1 MRAASRTAVLTALA
15 ALVLA
20 ACGASSLQFTP
31 GSTTTH
37 TTTSSS
43 ATSSL
48 IQAPPA
54 PYLALGDSVAFGYLA
69 NPPTPAGG
77 GSAYKNAAN
86 FVGYPTYV
94 GRFFDLNMTNASCP
108 GETTGSLIDAKAP
121 DNGCRV
127 YRGSY
132 PLHVSYPGQS
142 QLEYAAAFLKAH
154 PTTEL
159 VTIGTGAN
167 DGLLVIEQCGG
178 LSNTACIN
186 SKIGPALSTLTTNL
200 TTIVHAVRSAGFNGT
215 LVLVNF
221 YSLNY
226 ANTFETQLVGQLDTA
241 IASVATANHLGL
253 ADAFSA
259 FQAAANRV
267 SGSTCTTGLLA
278 AGSSSLGSCDLHP
291 SLTGQQLL
299 ATTVENV
306 AVKS

>member
-1 MRAASRTAVLTALA
+1 MRAASRFAVLTAPA

-31 GSTTTH
+31 GSATTH
-37 TTTSSS
+37 TTSSS
-43 ATSSL
+43 SSTSSL

-77 GSAYKNAAN
+77 GSAYKNAAS

-94 GRFFDLNMTNASCP
+94 GNFLDLSTTNASCP
-108 GETTGSLIDAKAP
+108 GETTGSFIDTKAA

-142 QLEYAAAFLKAH
+142 QLDYAVAFLKAH

-159 VTIGTGAN
+159 VTIGAGAN

-178 LSNTACIN
+178 LGNTACIN
-186 SKIGPALSTLTTNL
+186 AKIGPALSALTTNL
-200 TTIVHAVRSAGFNGT
+200 TTIVQAVRNAGFNGT

-226 ANTFETQLVGQLDTA
+226 ANAFETQLVGQLNSA
-241 IASVATANHLGL
+241 IASVASANHLGL

-267 SGSTCTTGLLA
+267 SGNTCTTGLLA

-291 SLTGQQLL
+291 SLSGQQLL
-299 ATTVENV
+299 ATTVENI

>member
-1 MRAASRTAVLTALA
+1 MRAASGTAALA
-15 ALVLA
+15 ALASLVLA

-31 GSTTTH
+31 GSATTH
-37 TTTSSS
+37 TSSS
-43 ATSSL
+43 SSTSSL

-69 NPPTPAGG
+69 NPPTPPGG

-94 GRFFDLNMTNASCP
+94 GNFLDLNTTNASCP
-108 GETTGSLIDAKAP
+108 GETTGSFIDTTAA
-121 DNGCRV
+121 DRGCRV
-127 YRGSY
+127 YRASY

-142 QLEYAAAFLKAH
+142 QLEYAVAFLKAH

-159 VTIGTGAN
+159 VTIGAGAN

-186 SKIGPALSTLTTNL
+186 AKLGPALSTLTTNL
-200 TTIVHAVRSAGFNGT
+200 TTIVHAVRGAGFNGT

-221 YSLNY
+221 YSVSY
-226 ANTFETQLVGQLDTA
+226 ANAFETQLVGQLDSA

-253 ADAFSA
+253 ADAFTA
-259 FQAAANRV
+259 FQAAATRV
-267 SGSTCTTGLLA
+267 GGNTCTTGLLA
-278 AGSSSLGSCDLHP
+278 AGSSTLGSCDLHP
-291 SLTGQQLL
+291 SLSGQQLL

>member
-1 MRAASRTAVLTALA
+1 MRAASGTAVLTALA
-15 ALVLA
+15 PVVLA

-31 GSTTTH
+31 GSATTH
-37 TTTSSS
+37 TSSS
-43 ATSSL
+43 SSTSSL

-69 NPPTPAGG
+69 NPPTPPGG

-94 GRFFDLNMTNASCP
+94 GNFLDLSTTNASCP
-108 GETTGSLIDAKAP
+108 GETTGSFIDTKAA
-121 DNGCRV
+121 DGGCRV
-127 YRGSY
+127 YRASY
-132 PLHVSYPGQS
+132 PLHVSYPGES
-142 QLEYAAAFLKAH
+142 QLEYAVAFLKAH

-159 VTIGTGAN
+159 VTIDTGAD

-178 LSNTACIN
+178 LTETACIN
-186 SKIGPALSTLTTNL
+186 AKVGPALSAITTSL
-200 TTIVHAVRSAGFNGT
+200 TTIVQAVRGAGFNGT
-215 LVLVNF
+215 LVLVNL

-226 ANTFETQLVGQLDTA
+226 ANAFETQLVGQLDSA
-241 IASVATANHLGL
+241 IASVATTNHLGL

-267 SGSTCTTGLLA
+267 GGNTCTTGLLA
-278 AGSSSLGSCDLHP
+278 AGSSALGSCDLHP

>member
-1 MRAASRTAVLTALA
+1 MRAANGTAVVAALA
-15 ALVLA
+15 CVSLA
-20 ACGASSLQFTP
+20 ACGSSALQYTP

-37 TTTSSS
+37 TSSS
-43 ATSSL
+43 TSVSGL
-48 IQAPPA
+48 VQAPPA

-69 NPPTPAGG
+69 NPPTPPAG

-94 GRFFDLNMTNASCP
+94 GNFLDLNTTNASCP
-108 GETTGSLIDAKAP
+108 GETSGSFIDVKAA

-127 YRGSY
+127 YRSSY

-142 QLEYAAAFLKAH
+142 QLQYAVAFLKAH

-178 LSNTACIN
+178 LANTACIN
-186 SKIGPALSTLTTNL
+186 SKIGPALTSLSANL
-200 TTIVHAVRSAGFNGT
+200 TTIVQDIRGAGFNGT
-215 LVLVNF
+215 LDLVNF

-226 ANTFETQLVGQLDTA
+226 ANTNETQLVQQLDNA
-241 IASVATANHLGL
+241 IATVATANHLGL
-253 ADAFSA
+253 ADAFTA

-267 SGSTCTTGLLA
+267 GGNTCTTGLLA
-278 AGSSSLGSCDLHP
+278 PGSSALGNCDLHP

>member
-1 MRAASRTAVLTALA
+1 MRAASGIAVLA
-15 ALVLA
+15 ALASIVLA
-20 ACGASSLQFTP
+20 ACGASSLDFTP

-37 TTTSSS
+37 TSSSS

-69 NPPTPAGG
+69 NPPTPSGG

-94 GRFFDLNMTNASCP
+94 GNFLDLNTANASCP
-108 GETTGSLIDAKAP
+108 GETTGSFIDTKAA

-127 YRGSY
+127 YRASY

-142 QLEYAAAFLKAH
+142 QLDYAVSFLKAH

-159 VTIGTGAN
+159 VTIGAGAN
-167 DGLLVIEQCGG
+167 DGLLVIAQCGG
-178 LSNTACIN
+178 LTNTACIS

-200 TTIVHAVRSAGFNGT
+200 TTIVQAVRGAGFNGT

-226 ANTFETQLVGQLDTA
+226 ANSFETQLVGQLNSA

-267 SGSTCTTGLLA
+267 GGNTCTTGLLA

-291 SLTGQQLL
+291 SLSGQQLL
-299 ATTVENV
+299 ATTVENI